1 MNLYVSNKDESI
13 LLYQNRFLERLTHVH
28 PTTPLMV
35 YVPIV
40 LFFIYTGL
48 IELTLL
54 SALGMFVLGIF
65 LWSLLEYVLHRFFF
79 HYHFKSNLGKK
90 FQFLSHGVH
99 HDYPRDST
107 RLVMPVPVSLIL
119 AAIFYVLFRLVFGIY
134 SEMMYAGLV
143 TGYLIYD
150 CLHYATHHLP
160 MKGPI
165 GSFLKSYHLKHHYA
179 DPQNGYGVS
188 SPLWDYVFN
197 TRFSASYGDTLV
209 QNPVYEPEPKS
220 PQNSY

>member
-1 MNLYVSNKDESI
+1 MSFYVSNKDESI
-13 LLYQNRFLERLTHVH
+13 PLYQNLFLERLTHVR

-40 LFFIYTGL
+40 MYFIYAGMS
-48 IELTLL
+48 ELTWFPAMMAFLL
-54 SALGMFVLGIF
+54 GVFF
-65 LWSLLEYVLHRFFF
+65 WSLLEYILHRFFF
-79 HYHFKSNLGKK
+79 HHHFKSCLGKK

-119 AAIFYVLFRLVFGIY
+119 AVIFYVLFRLVFGIY
-134 SEMMYAGLV
+134 NEMICAGLI

-150 CLHYATHHLP
+150 CLHYVTHHLP
-160 MKGPI
+160 MKGKV
-165 GSFLKSYHLKHHYA
+165 GSYLKSYHLKHHYV
-179 DPQNGYGVS
+179 DSKNGYGVS

-197 TRFSASYGDTLV
+197 TRFSASYADTLV
-209 QNPVYEPEPKS
+209 QNPVYEPESKS
-220 PQNSY
+220 PQSSY